1 MAEIV
6 LPKRRFALLR
16 RILRKSMPGLYGW
29 RLGNATLRRVFG
41 VIKGEQKIIVG
52 DAPAK
57 LFTTIYETHYW
68 VDDESRSVARLIF
81 MPRRRS
87 EVRFPACCRST
98 GFAR

>member
-1 MAEIV
+1 MGEIT
-6 LPKRRFALLR
+6 RFSDGHHVATS
-16 RILRKSMPGLYGW
+16 KYGW
-29 RLGNATLRRVFG
+29 MLGNATLRRVFR
-41 VIKGEQKIIVG
+41 VVKGQQRMVLG
-52 DAPAK
+52 YDAPEI
-57 LFTTIYETHYW
+57 FTTIYETHYW